1 MEGLAAGG
9 VLSPR
14 AALALGTAVVSD
26 LWGRLQSFV
35 SLSIVPRAWD
45 TVPFRHPFLYDVALA
60 DPRVQLRHVVRG
72 SAFAPGALFPVRRVG
87 HSPLTASV
95 ATASGGGPL
104 VRSHS

>member
-35 SLSIVPRAWD
+35 SLSIVPRA
-45 TVPFRHPFLYDVALA
+45 
-60 DPRVQLRHVVRG
+60 
-72 SAFAPGALFPVRRVG
+72 
-87 HSPLTASV
+87 
-95 ATASGGGPL
+95 
-104 VRSHS
+104 